1 MVAER
6 IACIAHYKQ
15 VLCITHLPQIASMAD
30 EHLYI
35 AKKTEGDSTVTCVHT
50 LVERERIREIAR
62 MASGTEIT
70 AASLDN
76 AQEMVKRAR
85 IKKQMLCQKIV

>member
-1 MVAER
+1 M
-6 IACIAHYKQ
+6 
-15 VLCITHLPQIASMAD
+15 
-30 EHLYI
+30 
-35 AKKTEGDSTVTCVHT
+35 TCVHT